1 MQEPW
6 GRASLCTDPQVGRS
20 REGSPPHPPPRSRGL
35 RGGGGEIN
43 VLTSWSRKAGGGG
56 GALPSGSRP
65 VPGSAVTP
73 RPDVLP
79 RENVPSHRPSIPQR
93 PGSGPAWH
101 LSNHLYLDGSRLKA
115 ASSRGGGRGAGS
127 LPNLGSPQ
135 TCRGRSSCLH
145 PRTPQP
151 TCGTSGDSGGWPD
164 KGLAQG
170 SRGLDRSR
178 GPRATVASTP
188 AARLRGKGRGGGE
201 EMLPTGPICP
211 APPKART
218 PGVGSPGP
226 LPAAGEPPSAYLV
239 SRKVRG
245 LGKHLEAR
253 AGPGTSSSWSF
264 PTSHQCA
271 SR

>member
-1 MQEPW
+1 M
-6 GRASLCTDPQVGRS
+6 
-20 REGSPPHPPPRSRGL
+20 
-35 RGGGGEIN
+35 
-43 VLTSWSRKAGGGG
+43 
-56 GALPSGSRP
+56 
-65 VPGSAVTP
+65 
-73 RPDVLP
+73 
-79 RENVPSHRPSIPQR
+79 HRPSGRTEPGRLPAPPSPEESRPPGGWGGDKRAHFLEPKGWRWGRGAALRIPAR
-93 PGSGPAWH
+93 PRVRGHSPTRRPSPRKRPEPPPLHPAAPGIRAC
-101 LSNHLYLDGSRLKA
+101 LAPFQPPLPRRLPA
-115 ASSRGGGRGAGS
+115 QSCLFPGRGAGAGS